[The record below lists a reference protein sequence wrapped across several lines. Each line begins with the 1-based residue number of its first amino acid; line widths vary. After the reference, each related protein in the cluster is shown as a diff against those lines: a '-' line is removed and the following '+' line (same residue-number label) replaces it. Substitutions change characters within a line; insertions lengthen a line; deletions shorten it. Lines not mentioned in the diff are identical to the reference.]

1 MSEQPEQPRISLA
14 DVAAETPAES
24 VEHEKEILGDG
35 PDQGPVVPED
45 SAQ

>member
-1 MSEQPEQPRISLA
+1 MSQQPDQPTVSLA

-35 PDQGPVVPED
+35 PDQEPVVPED